1 ETDGPFIISKSRPIQ
16 PAEVMP
22 VIIRLSEIWKEP
34 QEVVIAQ
41 IFENL
46 KNLLQTI
53 N

>member
-1 ETDGPFIISKSRPIQ
+1 
-16 PAEVMP
+16 
-22 VIIRLSEIWKEP
+22 IWKEP

>member
-1 ETDGPFIISKSRPIQ
+1 
-16 PAEVMP
+16 
-22 VIIRLSEIWKEP
+22 IRLSEIWKEP